1 MDPQYIFFLLFAVA
15 AYFIVTD
22 ESVAAAFYYVIGIIT
37 NYIRGRVWLVTNDP
51 RNPIVRYII
60 YRRSL
65 RTAKELL
72 AKIDKYYEENP
83 DK

>member
-1 MDPQYIFFLLFAVA
+1 MEPQYIFFLLFAVA

-22 ESVAAAFYYVIGIIT
+22 ESVVAAFYYVIGIIT

-51 RNPIVRYII
+51 RNPVVKYLV

-65 RTAKELL
+65 KMAKELR
-72 AKIDKYYEENP
+72 AKIDKYYEEN
-83 DK
+83 K